1 MMFKIHDLNVE
12 YVYLELAIRMFSI
25 IDGHMLINY

>member
-1 MMFKIHDLNVE
+1 MFKICDLNVE

-25 IDGHMLINY
+25 IDGYMLINY